1 MDPRL
6 LAIAPF
12 VYFGRRYWQVRD
24 RLHLDGPAQHTAYNL
39 WHPFDGTVL
48 LDRESGQQV
57 LRPGQVAISGP
68 GTAVELAAGTTAHHL
83 AFDVVYRP
91 RYSKCHGCVIDVR
104 MPPQPGWQEL
114 FGRPLPVALP
124 SGWSQ
129 AAIRFIDEV
138 QATYWIDA
146 IAHLK
151 VNAQLFLLLVRLLAW
166 QLQEKPEDETG
177 SQDLV
182 SAAETLIH
190 QRACEGITV
199 AEVAAVLG
207 VSRST
212 LTQRFIEL
220 RGYGPGKALVRRRI
234 EVACYL
240 LENAV
245 ERSVEEI
252 ARASGFSAGSVLRRV
267 FARELGLS
275 PTRWRRCAQGIT
287 AADRDGDGQ

>member
-1 MDPRL
+1 
-6 LAIAPF
+6 
-12 VYFGRRYWQVRD
+12 
-24 RLHLDGPAQHTAYNL
+24 
-39 WHPFDGTVL
+39 
-48 LDRESGQQV
+48 
-57 LRPGQVAISGP
+57 
-68 GTAVELAAGTTAHHL
+68 
-83 AFDVVYRP
+83 
-91 RYSKCHGCVIDVR
+91 

-114 FGRPLPVALP
+114 FDRPLPVVLP

-129 AAIRFIDEV
+129 AAIRFIDEA

-151 VNAQLFLLLVRLLAW
+151 VNAQLFLLLARLLAW
-166 QLQEKPEDETG
+166 QLQEKPGDETG
-177 SQDLV
+177 SYGLV

-199 AEVAAVLG
+199 AEVAAMLG

-220 RGYGPGKALVRRRI
+220 RGYGPGKAIVRRRI
-234 EVACYL
+234 ELACYL

-245 ERSVEEI
+245 ERSIEEI
-252 ARASGFSAGSVLRRV
+252 ARESGFSAGSVLRRV

-275 PTRWRRCAQGIT
+275 PTRWHRRAQGVT
-287 AADRDGDGQ
+287 ATDRDGEGQ